1 MISPVLFEFDS
12 PFPTRPGRIRLLEPP
27 DSDVTLL
34 SARLLQ
40 QVYDKP
46 FIIDSDGE
54 RNLFFD
60 LRYIQSTLCLKEPA
74 RLALPYTQKMMAC
87 LLFQPEP
94 RHMVQIGMGGG
105 GLTRFC
111 YAHLPQ
117 TRIVALES
125 DPHVF
130 ALRPHFLIPPNDV
143 LFRAE
148 AGDGH
153 AYIRQQARQV
163 DILML
168 DAFDREGIAP
178 VFVRPDFLVAA
189 RDCLS
194 GDGVLVVNLT
204 GNMQRCQQLLDA
216 AEGAFGGRLLLLRVG
231 KASNYILFA
240 FRNPFFRPHWP
251 TLKAQAHRL
260 ETLYEL
266 PLRNDALALEQAART
281 GFRRLW
287 RLASSMEASGNNR
300 LYGPLSIF

>member
-27 DSDVTLL
+27 DSSVAVL
-34 SARLLQ
+34 SERLLRQ
-40 QVYDKP
+40 DYDKP
-46 FIIDSDGE
+46 FIIDSEGE

-60 LRYIQSTLCLKEPA
+60 LRYIQSTLCLKTPA
-74 RLALPYTQKMMAC
+74 RLVLPYTRKMMAC

-130 ALRPHFLIPPNDV
+130 ALREHFLIPPNDV

-148 AGDGH
+148 AGDGD
-153 AYIRQQARQV
+153 AYVRQQARQV
-163 DILML
+163 DVLML

-178 VFVRPDFLVAA
+178 AFTRPDFLVAA

-194 GDGVLVVNLT
+194 GDGMLVINLT
-204 GNMQRCQQLLDA
+204 GDLNRCQQLLNA
-216 AEGAFGGRLLLLRVG
+216 AETAFGGRLLLLRVG

-251 TLKAQAHRL
+251 TLKAQAQRL
-260 ETLYEL
+260 EILYEL
-266 PLRNDALALEQAART
+266 PLREDALALEQAART

-287 RLASSMEASGNNR
+287 RLACGMGLRDSGLPR
-300 LYGPLSIF
+300 GPVSIF